1 MSTVPQIEDLSEAP
15 SRADDGDQFTA
26 KADALLT
33 DLQPFAEQANTL
45 ASFVNTKAGEAA
57 GSAQSAG
64 ESAAVAADKALAAE
78 GAANTFDDTTEGL
91 DNTSDGEYFTVPAA
105 NTAGYLS
112 LYKNASGTAELIR
125 TSPSDQVLTDAEAAR
140 DAAQASEL
148 SAQASLSAIQDQAAF
163 YPDVAAGIAGTVD
176 GELFRV
182 LSADNTQVVLYR
194 NDSNVESMIAT
205 FLTATGQQQS
215 QDQLEQRLRTDIVN
229 LVKNPAEIPVKAVFF
244 KGATGAF
251 IDASTEGA

>member
-64 ESAAVAADKALAAE
+64 EYAAVAADKALAAE
-78 GAANTFDDTTEGL
+78 GAANTYDDTSEGIG
-91 DNTSDGEYFTVPAA
+91 NTSDGEYFTVPAA
-105 NTAGYLS
+105 DSSGYLS
-112 LYKNASGTAELIR
+112 LYKNDGGTAALIR
-125 TSPSDQVLTDAEAAR
+125 TSPSDQILTDAQAAR
-140 DAAQASEL
+140 DAAEASEL
-148 SAQASLSAIQDQAAF
+148 AAQASLSAIQDQAAF
-163 YPDVAAGIAGTVD
+163 YPDVASGIAGTVD
-176 GELFRV
+176 GEFFRV

-205 FLTATGQQQS
+205 FFTATGQQQA
-215 QDQLEQRLRTDIVN
+215 QHELEQRLRTDIVN
-229 LVKNPAEIPVKAVFF
+229 LVKNPSEIPVRAAFF
-244 KGATGAF
+244 EGATGAF
-251 IDASTEGA
+251 IDASSEGA